1 MPPCGRGSDLSNP
14 CEHQHAHKLLKL
26 ESVLELPRFRVSAQ
40 LWPRSS
46 LRYVACVR
54 WESSERVDMSQKGVG
69 GQPRRSARQS
79 GKERDKA
86 DSDAQ
91 VDQPVDDLASAEKS
105 TVSVGDSE
113 EEASLRMEAAVR
125 IPPRVR
131 TNAR

>member
-86 DSDAQ
+86 DGDAQ
-91 VDQPVDDLASAEKS
+91 VDQPVDDMASAEKS

-113 EEASLRMEAAVR
+113 EE
-125 IPPRVR
+125 
-131 TNAR
+131 